1 MQEYGLYCV
10 LRHAGNNHSHNQLAG
25 KAPQENRG
33 GSKSSRP
40 VGKQLCSPNHFKN
53 HRSRNNNK
61 MTSLISKH
69 IEIYGGELALREK
82 SRSSTRIM
90 ARLILPNGRTVAAD
104 GVTVDEAL
112 QGLHSA
118 LEAEEM
124 K

>member
-1 MQEYGLYCV
+1 
-10 LRHAGNNHSHNQLAG
+10 
-25 KAPQENRG
+25 
-33 GSKSSRP
+33 
-40 VGKQLCSPNHFKN
+40 
-53 HRSRNNNK
+53 

-104 GVTVDEAL
+104 GVTVNDAL